1 MNLSPMRFKNYVW
14 PHNPKVYEIGFHR
27 NVAVHHVPFGRDVLE
42 SMGMERRILRG
53 EGEFSGPGAY
63 QEFQRLA
70 TVFYEETPGILVHP
84 VWQTAKAWFVELR
97 VKQEPR
103 EDYVAYSFEF
113 WDCYDGYRTGIAA
126 AAARPTGSGNAAAAV
141 NKPSGS
147 SAQQYYT
154 VVKGDTLYAIANR
167 AGMSLS
173 ALTALNPQI
182 RNINLIHPG
191 DRVRIA

>member
-42 SMGMERRILRG
+42 SMGMERRILWG

-97 VKQEPR
+97 V
-103 EDYVAYSFEF
+103 
-113 WDCYDGYRTGIAA
+113 
-126 AAARPTGSGNAAAAV
+126 
-141 NKPSGS
+141 
-147 SAQQYYT
+147 
-154 VVKGDTLYAIANR
+154 
-167 AGMSLS
+167 
-173 ALTALNPQI
+173 
-182 RNINLIHPG
+182 
-191 DRVRIA
+191 